1 MKLCPKR
8 FFIACYAILACFSLF
23 GQSANLQEPII
34 SEREFRFREVEQRAL
49 DLSKRLSEITGTEP
63 IELIDRNRS
72 LVPVRYE
79 GSAQRAFDVLPG
91 PLQEPDPEVELPE
104 LKEEEPEPVVF
115 TSEVRRVV
123 PTTQQRKGDYYIMPM
138 IGLAFSSK
146 TKWQDDVDTFTLEGD
161 LGNILGVEIGRR
173 WDNWLASIM
182 VSYQYMDFKDFA
194 YTDSSTDD
202 LNKLVGNEES
212 YAITLN
218 GGYSIPL
225 SEKLSHN
232 GSLGLGFAWRR
243 NLVNRSYLVPAN
255 DEDKA
260 SWAPYDPV
268 LDSSL
273 VFTYELSLG
282 FEYLFVNNFSGY
294 FGYRLMGLSSNKSF
308 EGAFQH
314 LLELGVGANF

>member
-8 FFIACYAILACFSLF
+8 FFIACYAIFACFSLF

-182 VSYQYMDFKDFA
+182 VSYQYLDFKDIS
-194 YTDSSTDD
+194 YIDSVTDD
-202 LNKLVGNEES
+202 RNKLVGNEES

-225 SEKLSHN
+225 SARLSHS
-232 GSLGLGFAWRR
+232 GAVGLGMAWRR
-243 NLVNRSYLVPAN
+243 NIVQRSVYEQILGDSSWNPLPA
-255 DEDKA
+255 D
-260 SWAPYDPV
+260 
-268 LDSSL
+268 LFSSL

-308 EGAFQH
+308 GGAFQH

>member
-8 FFIACYAILACFSLF
+8 FFIAWYS
-23 GQSANLQEPII
+23 
-34 SEREFRFREVEQRAL
+34 
-49 DLSKRLSEITGTEP
+49 
-63 IELIDRNRS
+63 IDRNRS
-72 LVPVRYE
+72 LAPVRYE

-91 PLQEPDPEVELPE
+91 PLQEPDPEVELTE
-104 LKEEEPEPVVF
+104 LNEEEEPEPVVF

-123 PTTQQRKGDYYIMPM
+123 PTTQQRKGDYYVMPM

-173 WDNWLASIM
+173 RDNWLISALI
-182 VSYQYMDFKDFA
+182 SYQYLDFERIR
-194 YTDSSTDD
+194 YIDSTIE
-202 LNKLVGNEES
+202 NKIEASEES
-212 YAITLN
+212 YSISLS

-225 SEKLSHN
+225 SERLSHN
-232 GSLGLGFAWRR
+232 GSLGLGFSWRR
-243 NLVNRSYLVPAN
+243 NLVNRSYFVPATPG
-255 DEDKA
+255 DEA
-260 SWAPYDPV
+260 SWESYDPV
-268 LDSSL
+268 IDSSL
-273 VFTYELSLG
+273 VFNYGMSLG

-294 FGYRLMGLSSNKSF
+294 CGYRLMGLSSNKSF